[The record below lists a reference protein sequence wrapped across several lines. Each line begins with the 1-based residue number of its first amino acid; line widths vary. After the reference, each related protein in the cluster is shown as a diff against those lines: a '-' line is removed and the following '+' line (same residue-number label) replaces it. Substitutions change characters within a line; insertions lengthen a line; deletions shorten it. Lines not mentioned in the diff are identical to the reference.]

1 MDNNLSD
8 LIRDYKLWT
17 RFEKPHT
24 IHLFNDPDAPPSSPQ
39 RLEQWKKN
47 RTLGHGGQGRVVLQ
61 TCTRGSRG
69 YAQRAVKMIPL
80 KEGGRR
86 EYLRELEAII
96 KFSHDKYAKH
106 FAKTMGYYTSKRTLY
121 IAMEYF
127 PKGDLGTYALEYAPL
142 PEDECREIASQILR
156 GLATMHQ
163 ERFAHR
169 DVKPQNVLIQQS
181 PRSVPPAPW
190 WVKLA
195 DFGIS
200 KRLQPDTS
208 GSTRRSGTLQYMAPE
223 LLRSRL
229 SGRSNFN
236 YPAVDMWALGV
247 TTFFVLTKRLPFQDI
262 SSAIDY
268 ASDPDKPFPR
278 AALNGRQVS
287 TDAQAF
293 ICALMKPKPTERL
306 DSGAAMRHAWVH
318 SFLPEMR
325 TTSSHSGSSAPSSR
339 SSSFDEGMAN
349 PLGVTNLHS
358 RACSKSWSHEVLD
371 ITESPSETHPN
382 DLIED
387 ELRSSEAD
395 EDRDVNSISESSKD
409 GAPLAAEHGDNHPPN
424 ASTSLPR
431 EETVDAESK
440 GDDDHSSLIWAATF
454 GHVARVKQL
463 AESGAD
469 LEMENADGATAL
481 SMAAEK
487 GHEEMVKLLVE
498 EGADLESTDKAHHT
512 PLTMAVLEGH
522 LSVVKVLV
530 EEGAD
535 VEVEDMDGYRPLMHA
550 AMDGD
555 EAIARLLID
564 GGANIEV
571 RCETGETP
579 LFQATANG
587 HEAVVK
593 LLTSKGARINE
604 INDDNETALFKAA
617 ENGHTAIVRHLS
629 RKGANIEAKGKAS
642 RTPLLIAALME
653 KETTV
658 RSLISL
664 GANLEAQDKDG
675 NTALGKAAFLGHE
688 SVAKLLLLKG
698 ADLEARDFNGSTPLI
713 QAAVREHE
721 GMARLLVNKGA
732 NIKAMNKFGSTPDS
746 IASRKE
752 HGAMARILSKKACR
766 RRR

>member
-1 MDNNLSD
+1 MDNSLSD

-24 IHLFNDPDAPPSSPQ
+24 IHLFNDPDEPPSSPQ

-127 PKGDLGTYALEYAPL
+127 SKGDLGTYALEYAPL

-181 PRSVPPAPW
+181 PRS
-190 WVKLA
+190 
-195 DFGIS
+195 
-200 KRLQPDTS
+200 RLEPDTS

-229 SGRSNFN
+229 SSRSNFN

-268 ASDPDKPFPR
+268 AGDLDKPFPR
-278 AALNGRQVS
+278 TALNSLQVS

-306 DSGAAMRHAWVH
+306 DSGAAMRHAWMH
-318 SFLPEMR
+318 SFLPEMQ
-325 TTSSHSGSSAPSSR
+325 TTSSPSGSSAPSSR

-358 RACSKSWSHEVLD
+358 QTCSKSWSHEVLD
-371 ITESPSETHPN
+371 ITESSSEIHPN
-382 DLIED
+382 DLIEN
-387 ELRSSEAD
+387 ELRSPQAD
-395 EDRDVNSISESSKD
+395 GDGDLNSISESSKD
-409 GAPLAAEHGDNHPPN
+409 GAPLAAEHGDNQAPN
-424 ASTSLPR
+424 ASTSLSR
-431 EETVDAESK
+431 EEVVDPEPK
-440 GDDDHSSLIWAATF
+440 DDDDRSSLIWAATF
-454 GHVARVKQL
+454 GHIARVKQL
-463 AESGAD
+463 VESGAD
-469 LEMENADGATAL
+469 LEMADADGATAL
-481 SMAAEK
+481 SVAAEK
-487 GHEEMVKLLVE
+487 GHEDVVKLLVE
-498 EGADLESTDKAHHT
+498 EGADLESEDNAHNT
-512 PLTMAVLEGH
+512 PLALAVSEGH
-522 LSVVKVLV
+522 LSVVKLLL
-530 EEGAD
+530 EEGAE
-535 VEVEDMDGYRPLMHA
+535 VEVEDMDGYRPIMYA
-550 AMDGD
+550 AMSGN

-564 GGANIEV
+564 EGANIEV
-571 RCETGETP
+571 RCGKGETP
-579 LFQATANG
+579 LFQAAAHG

-593 LLTSKGARINE
+593 LLTSEDARLDE
-604 INDDNETALFKAA
+604 INDDNETPLFKAA
-617 ENGHTAIVRHLS
+617 RNGYTAIVRHLS
-629 RKGANIEAKGKAS
+629 RKGANIEAKCKAS
-642 RTPLLIAALME
+642 RTPLMIAALME
-653 KETTV
+653 NETIV
-658 RSLISL
+658 RFLIGL
-664 GANLEAQDKDG
+664 GSNLEARDKDG

-688 SVAKLLLLKG
+688 SVAKLLLVRG

-713 QAAVREHE
+713 QAAVKGHE
-721 GMARLLVNKGA
+721 DMVRLLVDKGA
-732 NIKAMNKFGSTPDS
+732 DIEARNKFDSTPIS
-746 IASRKE
+746 VASRMN
-752 HGAMARILSKKACR
+752 HGAIARILSEKACGR
-766 RRR
+766 RQ